1 MILITNDDG
10 YQAKGIGVVA
20 ELARQLDERVVV
32 LAPDGARSGQSS
44 ALSVNNPIVYHPIS
58 NQGGIE
64 VYACSGTPVD
74 CVKLAFSG
82 VLPNWERPKMV
93 ISGIN
98 HGSNSSI
105 NVIYSG
111 TMGAALEGCLYGVP
125 SVGLSICNHDLQADF
140 SHVVEAF
147 AAILKEVYTN
157 GLPKGVCLNV
167 NAPKEG
173 PVAGMKVCRQASGR
187 WSEEFMASPT
197 PRGYDCYWLTGK
209 FSNVEIGSDDT
220 DEYAL
225 QNGYISINPV
235 HTDMTHYASMAT
247 LSQRFLK

>member
-10 YQAKGIGVVA
+10 YQAKGIGVAV
-20 ELARQLDERVVV
+20 ELAKRLDDRVVV
-32 LAPDGARSGQSS
+32 MAPDGPRSGQSS
-44 ALSVNNPIVYHPIS
+44 ALSVNNPIVFHPI
-58 NQGGIE
+58 QQEDGVEI
-64 VYACSGTPVD
+64 YACSGTPVD

-82 VLPNWERPKMV
+82 VVPNWERPRMV

-111 TMGAALEGCLYGVP
+111 TMGAAIEGCLYGVP
-125 SVGLSICNHDLQADF
+125 AVGLSICNHDLQADF
-140 SHVVEAF
+140 DYVKEAF
-147 AAILKEVYTN
+147 AKILEDVYFN
-157 GLPKGVCLNV
+157 ALPSGICLNV
-167 NAPKEG
+167 NAPKDG
-173 PVAGMKVCRQASGR
+173 PIKGIRVCRQASGQ

-209 FSNVEIGSDDT
+209 FSNVETDATDT

-225 QNGYISINPV
+225 QHGFISVNPV
-235 HTDMTHYASMAT
+235 HADMTCYDAIPLLT
-247 LSQRFLK
+247 QRLS

>member
-10 YQAKGIGVVA
+10 YQAKGIGVAV
-20 ELARQLDERVVV
+20 ELARQFDHVVV
-32 LAPDGARSGQSS
+32 VAPDGARSGQSS
-44 ALSVNNPIVYHPIS
+44 ALSVNMPIVYQTIRKDADVE
-58 NQGGIE
+58 I
-64 VYACSGTPVD
+64 YACSGTPVD

-82 VLPNWERPKMV
+82 MIPGVERPKMV

-111 TMGAALEGCLYGVP
+111 TMGAAIEGCLYGVP
-125 SVGLSICNHDLQADF
+125 SVGLSICNHDLDADF
-140 SHVVEAF
+140 SHVLEPF
-147 AAILKEVYTN
+147 RKILADVYRN
-157 GLPKGVCLNV
+157 GLPMGVCLNV
-167 NAPKEG
+167 NAPKSGEIKG
-173 PVAGMKVCRQASGR
+173 ISLCRQARGQ

-209 FSNVEIGSDDT
+209 FSNVETGTTDT

-225 QNGYISINPV
+225 QNSCVAVCPV
-235 HTDMTHYASMAT
+235 HTDMTHYPTIELLAK
-247 LSQRFLK
+247 RYD

>member
-10 YQAKGIGVVA
+10 YQAKGIGVAA
-20 ELARQLDERVVV
+20 ELARQLDERVIV

-44 ALSVNNPIVYHPIS
+44 ALSVNNPIVYHPVS
-58 NQGGIE
+58 NANGVE

-82 VLPNWERPKMV
+82 VLPNWELPKLV

-105 NVIYSG
+105 NVLYSG
-111 TMGAALEGCLYGVP
+111 TMGAAIEGCLYGIP
-125 SVGLSICNHDLQADF
+125 SVGLSICNHDLDADF
-140 SHVVEAF
+140 SHVITAF
-147 AAILKEVYTN
+147 TDILKDVYTN
-157 GLPKGVCLNV
+157 GLPTGVCLNV

-173 PVAGMKVCRQASGR
+173 PVAGIKICRQASGR

-209 FSNVEIGSDDT
+209 FSNVETGTTDT

-225 QNGYISINPV
+225 NNGFVSVNPV

-247 LSQRFLK
+247 LMQRLEK